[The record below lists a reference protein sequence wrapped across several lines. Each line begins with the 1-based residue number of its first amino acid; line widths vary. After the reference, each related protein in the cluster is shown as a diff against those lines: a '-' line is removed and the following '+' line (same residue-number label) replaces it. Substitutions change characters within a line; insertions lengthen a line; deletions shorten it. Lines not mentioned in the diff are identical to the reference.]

1 MNTEEKLEIAGKL
14 QKYHYFFR
22 SFWDIGT
29 PVVGEFPDLPTAAIS
44 FDLKGEALQFLINK
58 TFWESLNEETKMFL
72 VCHEM
77 SHIIL
82 QHGKRFAE
90 YLGTKDC
97 ERMNRAA
104 DVVINEM
111 LCDSFGFIRENL
123 LDSLKKDG
131 CWLDTVF
138 QKVKVESNEST
149 EYYFNKL
156 KEEDQ
161 NSERSFFSIDSHS
174 VLSEEELESLGEFLE
189 KNGVLENI
197 DSDFID
203 KLPEKEKAEIS
214 RSAFGSGSWSVV
226 NVKAKTKKKWE
237 SVIKKWESS
246 MKKETIDEME
256 RWERVNPRYSQIIS
270 NEIHLPTNCKVLDEY
285 TEKNKID
292 VFFFL
297 DTSGSCINLKDRF
310 FKAAKSLDPK
320 KFNIRL
326 FCFDTRVV
334 ETTLESGRV
343 YGGGGTS
350 FSIIERYIQTLM
362 LSEKK
367 KYPKAVFLITDGMGD
382 KVQPEKPDR
391 WYWFL
396 SYNFR
401 NCIPAK
407 SKIFMLSEYE

>member
-1 MNTEEKLEIAGKL
+1 MNIEEKLEIAGKL

-29 PVVGEFPDLPTAAIS
+29 PVVGEFSDLSTAAIS

-58 TFWESLNEETKMFL
+58 TFWESLNEETRMFL

-82 QHGKRFAE
+82 QHGKRFVE

-123 LDSLKKDG
+123 MDSLKKEG
-131 CWLDTVF
+131 CWLNTVF
-138 QKVKVESNEST
+138 EKVKVESNEST

-156 KEEDQ
+156 KEEDED
-161 NSERSFFSIDSHS
+161 SERSFFSIDSHS
-174 VLSEEELESLGEFLE
+174 VLSAEEAESLGEFLE

-197 DSDFID
+197 DSDFVD
-203 KLPEKEKAEIS
+203 KLPVKEKEQLS
-214 RSAFGSGSWSVV
+214 RSAFGSGSWHTV
-226 NVKAKTKKKWE
+226 NVKAKIKKKWE
-237 SVIKKWESS
+237 SVIKKWENSI
-246 MKKETIDEME
+246 KKETINETE

-270 NEIHLPTNCKVLDEY
+270 NHIHLPTNSKVLDEY
-285 TEKNKID
+285 KDKNKID

-310 FKAAKSLDPK
+310 FKAAKSLDSK

-326 FCFDTRVV
+326 FCFDTRVF

-350 FSIIERYIQTLM
+350 FSIIENYIQKIIT
-362 LSEKK
+362 SEKK

-382 KVQPEKPDR
+382 KVTPEKPER

-396 SYNFR
+396 SLNYKY
-401 NCIPAK
+401 CIPPK
-407 SKIFMLSEYE
+407 SKTFMLSEYE

>member
-1 MNTEEKLEIAGKL
+1 MNTEEKLEIARKL
-14 QKYHYFFR
+14 QKHHYFFR
-22 SFWDIGT
+22 SFWDIGS
-29 PVVGEFPDLPTAAIS
+29 PVVGEFSDLPTAAIS
-44 FDLKGEALQFLINK
+44 FDLKGDALQFLINK

-90 YLGTKDC
+90 YIGTKDM

-111 LCDSFGFIRENL
+111 LCDSFDFVRENL
-123 LDSLKKDG
+123 DESLKNEG
-131 CWLDTVF
+131 CWLNTVF
-138 QKVKVESNEST
+138 QKVKVEKNEST

-156 KEEDQ
+156 KEEDED
-161 NSERSFFSIDSHS
+161 SKRSFFSLDSHS
-174 VLSEEELESLGEFLE
+174 VLTEEQMESLGEFLE
-189 KNGVLENI
+189 KNGVLSSV

-203 KLPEKEKAEIS
+203 KLPEKEKQELS
-214 RSAFGSGSWSVV
+214 RSAFGSGSWHTV
-226 NVKAKTKKKWE
+226 NVKAKKKKKWE
-237 SVIKKWESS
+237 TVIKKWENS
-246 MKKETIDEME
+246 MKKETIDETE

-270 NEIHLPTNCKVLDEY
+270 NEIHLPTNCKVLEEY
-285 TEKNKID
+285 KEKNKID

-297 DTSGSCINLKDRF
+297 DTSGSCIGLKDRF

-334 ETTLESGRV
+334 ETTLQSGKV
-343 YGGGGTS
+343 YGGGGTL
-350 FSIIERYIQTLM
+350 FCIIENHIQSIIA
-362 LSEKK
+362 SEKK
-367 KYPKAVFLITDGMGD
+367 KYPKAVFLITDGMGN
-382 KVQPEKPDR
+382 KVNPEKPER

-396 SYNFR
+396 SYNYR
-401 NCIPAK
+401 DCIPAK
-407 SKIFMLSEYE
+407 SKTFMLSEYE

>member
-1 MNTEEKLEIAGKL
+1 MNIEEKLEIAGKL
-14 QKYHYFFR
+14 QKHHYFFR
-22 SFWDIGT
+22 SFWDIGS

-82 QHGKRFAE
+82 QHGKRFIE
-90 YLGTKDC
+90 YIGKKDM

-123 LDSLKKDG
+123 IESLKKEG

-138 QKVKVESNEST
+138 KKIKVEKNEST

-156 KEEDQ
+156 KEEDED
-161 NSERSFFSIDSHS
+161 SKRSFFSLDSHS
-174 VLSEEELESLGEFLE
+174 VLSEEQIESIGQFLE

-203 KLPEKEKAEIS
+203 KLPIKEKEELS
-214 RSAFGSGSWSVV
+214 RSAFGNGSWHTV
-226 NVKAKTKKKWE
+226 NVKAKKKKKWE
-237 SVIKKWESS
+237 SVIKKWENS
-246 MKKETIDEME
+246 MKKETIDETE
-256 RWERVNPRYSQIIS
+256 RWERINPRYSQIIS
-270 NEIHLPTNCKVLDEY
+270 NEIHLPTNSKVLDEY
-285 TEKNKID
+285 KEKNKID

-297 DTSGSCINLKDRF
+297 DTSGSCIGLKDRF

-326 FCFDTRVV
+326 FCFDTKVV
-334 ETTLESGRV
+334 ETSLESGKV
-343 YGGGGTS
+343 YGGGGTM
-350 FSIIERYIQTLM
+350 FCIIERHIQ
-362 LSEKK
+362 SIIVNEKK
-367 KYPKAVFLITDGMGD
+367 KYPKAIFLITDGMGNNVNPQ
-382 KVQPEKPDR
+382 KPER

-396 SYNFR
+396 SSNYKYY
-401 NCIPAK
+401 IPPK
-407 SKIFMLSEYE
+407 SKTFMLSEYE

>member
-1 MNTEEKLEIAGKL
+1 MNIEEKLEIAQKL
-14 QKYHYFFR
+14 QKHHYFFR
-22 SFWDIGT
+22 SFWDIGS
-29 PVVGEFPDLPTAAIS
+29 PVVGEFKDLPTAAIS
-44 FDLKGEALQFLINK
+44 FDMKGEALQFLINK

-82 QHGKRFAE
+82 QHGKRFVE

-111 LCDSFGFIRENL
+111 LCDSFGFVRDNL
-123 LDSLKKDG
+123 NESLKKEG

-138 QKVKVESNEST
+138 EKVKVLKDEST

-156 KEEDQ
+156 KEEDED
-161 NSERSFFSIDSHS
+161 SKRSFFSLDSHS
-174 VLSEEELESLGEFLE
+174 VLTEEQIEGLGDFLD
-189 KNGVLENI
+189 KNGVLDSI
-197 DSDFID
+197 DSDFIN
-203 KLPEKEKAEIS
+203 KIPEKEKSELS
-214 RSAFGSGSWSVV
+214 RSAFGSGSWHTV
-226 NVKAKTKKKWE
+226 NVKAKKKKKWE
-237 SVIKKWESS
+237 SVIKKWENS
-246 MKKETIDEME
+246 MKKETIDETE

-270 NEIHLPTNCKVLDEY
+270 NEIHLPTNCKVLEEY
-285 TEKNKID
+285 KEKNKID

-326 FCFDTRVV
+326 FCFDTMVQ

-343 YGGGGTS
+343 WGGGGTS
-350 FSIIERYIQTLM
+350 FSIIERHIQSVIT
-362 LSEKK
+362 SEKK
-367 KYPKAVFLITDGMGD
+367 KYPKAVFLVTDGMGD
-382 KVQPEKPDR
+382 NVIPEKPER

-396 SYNFR
+396 SYNYKQY
-401 NCIPAK
+401 IPAK
-407 SKIFMLSEYE
+407 SKTFMLSDYE